1 MATGLEPS
9 SYYLYLVGVKV
20 AGREI
25 EDHPTGQHARQL
37 GHRLRRS
44 GGGGAARE
52 RAVHGDGERPRSVV
66 LLPQPHRH
74 QGRRQGNPGPPGCVR
89 GGWRHRGTIIDSG
102 TVISRLPPRAYA
114 ALRSAFV
121 RSMGNFTRAPALSI
135 LDTCYNFT
143 GHTRVRIPAVA
154 LAFAGGATL
163 NLNAR
168 GVLSTVAQTCLGFAS
183 TGNETYVNF
192 LGNTQQKTLTVIHDV
207 ARQRIGFGAKGCN

>member
-1 MATGLEPS
+1 MLVNSGIAFGAAAAAAPPANAQFTEMVNGPDPS
-9 SYYLYLVGVKV
+9 SYYLNLIGIKV

-25 EDHPTGQHARQL
+25 QVPPAVFAA
-37 GHRLRRS
+37 
-44 GGGGAARE
+44 GG
-52 RAVHGDGERPRSVV
+52 
-66 LLPQPHRH
+66 
-74 QGRRQGNPGPPGCVR
+74 
-89 GGWRHRGTIIDSG
+89 GTIIDSG